1 MVSPLLKRLRRTFT
15 RFHIFVYR
23 ISSGK
28 IGGKMIGPP
37 VLLLTTTG
45 RKTGQ
50 PRTTP
55 VSFIHENGE
64 YLIAASASGSTQ
76 NPTWLANLESKPEAT
91 IEIKGKQI
99 EVKAV
104 ITSGD
109 ERDKLYALF
118 TANYASFIWVEKR
131 AARKIPVVR
140 LLPIRT

>member
-45 RKTGQ
+45 RKTGK

-64 YLIAASASGSTQ
+64 YLIAASASGSAQ
-76 NPTWLANLESKPEAT
+76 NPTWLSNLESKPEAT

-99 EVKAV
+99 KVKVV
-104 ITSGD
+104 IASGD
-109 ERDKLYALF
+109 ERDKLFELF
-118 TANYASFIWVEKR
+118 KATYPSFIWVEKMTPR
-131 AARKIPVVR
+131 RIPVVR
-140 LLPIRT
+140 LLPISA